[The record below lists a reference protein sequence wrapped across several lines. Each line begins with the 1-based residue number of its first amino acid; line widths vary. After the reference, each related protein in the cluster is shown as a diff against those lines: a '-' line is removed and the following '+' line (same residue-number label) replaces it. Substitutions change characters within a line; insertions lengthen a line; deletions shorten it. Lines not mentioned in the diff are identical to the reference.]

1 MERPIAVTI
10 PIIGINGKRGVL
22 NPYSTVDAYNLLIVI
37 DAKFTCVNK
46 NRNITLAANAIA
58 VKSIDTARISM
69 IIPET
74 IVATNGV
81 LYFG

>member
-1 MERPIAVTI
+1 MI
-10 PIIGINGKRGVL
+10 PIIGINGKSGVL
-22 NPYSTVDAYNLLIVI
+22 NPYSTVDAYSRLIVI
-37 DAKFTCVNK
+37 DARFTCVNR

-58 VKSIDTARISM
+58 VKSIETAKTSM

-74 IVATNGV
+74 IVETNGV